1 MPDAPSLN
9 QDRFFRLVVAA
20 DLSEFSIAR
29 QFIQEIGHV
38 ARLSEARLFDFQVA
52 VSEAIANA
60 LENARSEAELCVWL
74 LPDRLVA
81 EIASQGAF
89 QPGIYEDSA
98 QRRRVLGLPIMASLA
113 DQVHVSCVAS
123 GGAQV
128 AGGKTHVS
136 LTFFLEG
143 HGEDSDQPSHSDH
156 GEAVG
161 GRDALLES
169 LLQSEERF
177 RQIFEDHNAVML
189 LIDPDTGAIVD
200 SNVAAARF
208 YGRSK
213 DELRTMAIKDLN
225 ELPAEQVAEE
235 YRRAAAEERN
245 HFMFPHR
252 AADGET
258 RWVEVHSAPID
269 TRNGRLL
276 FSTIYDITERKVGEA
291 EQERLRQ
298 IEKVLLEELRA
309 QNEELE
315 AQSEALQAQNEKLQ
329 AAQEKTALLLE
340 ERSSLLLRLQHA
352 LVDIPRELPG
362 VKFAHLYRSAT
373 REAVVGGDFYDVF
386 GVLDGRIGL
395 LIGDVCGHGV
405 EAVRTAT
412 LAKDTVQAFARQF
425 HRPQQILRETNQ
437 LLVEKSLPGF
447 VTAFLGFLDLESGTF
462 TYSAAGHPPPLVAAD
477 GDVTLLQSGGPPLGV
492 FVASRYED
500 YEMAIARGSLL
511 LFYTDGITEA
521 RRDGDIFGEDRLVE
535 ALGRMRGR
543 EVEVVPSLLL
553 EETLGF
559 SGGLLR
565 DDAALLAVNYL
576 GKPSPGEQTA
586 RPEVVALE
594 R

>member
-169 LLQSEERF
+169 LRQSEERF

-362 VKFAHLYRSAT
+362 VNS
-373 REAVVGGDFYDVF
+373 
-386 GVLDGRIGL
+386 
-395 LIGDVCGHGV
+395 
-405 EAVRTAT
+405 
-412 LAKDTVQAFARQF
+412 
-425 HRPQQILRETNQ
+425 P
-437 LLVEKSLPGF
+437 
-447 VTAFLGFLDLESGTF
+447 
-462 TYSAAGHPPPLVAAD
+462 
-477 GDVTLLQSGGPPLGV
+477 
-492 FVASRYED
+492 
-500 YEMAIARGSLL
+500 
-511 LFYTDGITEA
+511 
-521 RRDGDIFGEDRLVE
+521 IF
-535 ALGRMRGR
+535 
-543 EVEVVPSLLL
+543 
-553 EETLGF
+553 
-559 SGGLLR
+559 
-565 DDAALLAVNYL
+565 
-576 GKPSPGEQTA
+576 TA
-586 RPEVVALE
+586 RPHEKLWSVVTSTTFSVCWTAASVSSSGMCAGTGWRPCGRRLLQKTLFRPLPVSFIALS
-594 R
+594 RYCARPTNSWWKRVSPGLSPRFSAFSIWKAVLSPTRRPVTRLPWWPRTVTSLSFSPAARRSACSSRPATRTTRWP